1 MTPTW
6 RSVAGLL
13 CVGTALAMAPAAFAS
28 DAPAP
33 PQTDATAVARPAPV
47 VRRIPGVA
55 TPPPMPAARRQPVD
69 VRPTQAPVAEDP
81 VRKQLDAQAAE
92 LAELRRQLQ
101 VLQRTTDVL
110 AARLLRMT
118 GVAPSPSAP
127 VEAQPSPQCRRVPT
141 IATPPSERRADD
153 RAPARSMDS
162 HSEPTRADTARTAHT
177 GATGATPAPT
187 EAPDN
192 AGRDSDVPATAL
204 ATSTPSAP
212 ARVPVAPATAQ
223 PGPVLSAP

>member
-28 DAPAP
+28 DAPSP
-33 PQTDATAVARPAPV
+33 PQTAATTVARPAPV

-55 TPPPMPAARRQPVD
+55 TPPPLPAARRQPVD
-69 VRPTQAPVAEDP
+69 VRPSQAPVAEDP

-110 AARLLRMT
+110 TARLLRMT

-127 VEAQPSPQCRRVPT
+127 VEARPSAVPVLSRPD
-141 IATPPSERRADD
+141 IVTPPSERRADD

-192 AGRDSDVPATAL
+192 TGRDSDVPAT

-212 ARVPVAPATAQ
+212 ARVPVARATAQ
-223 PGPVLSAP
+223 PRPVLSAP